1 MLSESGV
8 ATTGAAGGNESGVEF
23 YDIYRQGNYP
33 GSSENHWFIDRTA
46 TTLFADPDTPVAR
59 SVPGFSPLSLIPGSN
74 AAQ

>member
-8 ATTGAAGGNESGVEF
+8 LITGAAGGNAAGVEF
-23 YDIYRQGNYP
+23 DIYRQGNYP

-46 TTLFADPDTPVAR
+46 TTLFANPDIPVAR
-59 SVPGFSPLSLIPGSN
+59 SVPGFSPMSLIPGSN